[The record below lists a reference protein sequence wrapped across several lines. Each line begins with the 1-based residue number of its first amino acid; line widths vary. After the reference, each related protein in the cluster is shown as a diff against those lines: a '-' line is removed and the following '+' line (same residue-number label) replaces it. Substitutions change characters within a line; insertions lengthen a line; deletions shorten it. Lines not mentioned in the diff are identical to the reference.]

1 MERWTFKQLAQHVLK
16 EVKQPLTPD
25 EIWDVAKKLNCTENV
40 ASVGKTPAR
49 SISAQLYTET
59 ADNEE
64 SIFIRVGQRPTKFFL
79 RNIKPSKG
87 SEKDSPALPENQ
99 IKYKEKDLHKILSS
113 FVSSN
118 PHFMAKTKTINHLR
132 SSRKQ
137 AGRTE
142 WLHPDIVGIHFAF
155 KDYSKQTLN
164 LQKLLSTSSYKLF
177 SFELKI
183 KLDMTHLREYYFQA
197 VSNSSWAHEG
207 YLVVNELDF
216 NDDLMDELR
225 RLNNAFGIGLIELN
239 AENFEQSKIVF
250 FARHNDELNWLTI
263 DQLAKLNKDFLEF
276 LDDIDKD
283 YKTTSIR
290 GSYDEIYKDASI
302 ARDDLRSKGVL

>member
-1 MERWTFKQLAQHVLK
+1 
-16 EVKQPLTPD
+16 
-25 EIWDVAKKLNCTENV
+25 
-40 ASVGKTPAR
+40 
-49 SISAQLYTET
+49 
-59 ADNEE
+59 
-64 SIFIRVGQRPTKFFL
+64 
-79 RNIKPSKG
+79 
-87 SEKDSPALPENQ
+87 
-99 IKYKEKDLHKILSS
+99 
-113 FVSSN
+113 
-118 PHFMAKTKTINHLR
+118 MAKTKTINHLS

-155 KDYSKQTLN
+155 KDFSKETLN

-183 KLDMTHLREYYFQA
+183 KLDMAHLREYYFQA

-250 FARHNDELNWLTI
+250 FARHNDELDWLTI
-263 DQLAKLNKDFLEF
+263 DQLAKLNKDFLDF

-290 GSYDEIYKDASI
+290 GSYDEIYKEEFDVLSHGRYNGQIEVVDMTFNLFMELNATDEQLDFPIVYGI
-302 ARDDLRSKGVL
+302 AKEGKCSLDLSQKN